1 MAKINRSSHF
11 DGMIAT
17 SMGGIRIGTPTDP
30 IRLAV
35 LISGSGSGMVAL
47 ANFQSNH
54 EVAFKI
60 EIVISDKQS
69 KGLAKAEE
77 LGLNNVFCPI
87 SANEPNETRRREHER
102 RIEELL
108 IKHDIEVVI
117 LSGYMRLVTAEFV
130 NHWEGKILNIHPSL
144 LPAHPGAHAHRDV
157 LASGDKVSGC
167 TIHFVDAGM
176 DTGQIIAQAK
186 VPVFNDDTEDS
197 LAQRVK
203 VEEHILYPK
212 IIQEFCS
219 SDNIRFN
226 SS

>member
-1 MAKINRSSHF
+1 MAKNNRSSHF
-11 DGMIAT
+11 DERIAVL
-17 SMGGIRIGTPTDP
+17 MGSIRIGTPTDP

-54 EVAFKI
+54 DVAFKI
-60 EIVISDKQS
+60 ETVISDKQCN
-69 KGLAKAEE
+69 GLIRAGE
-77 LGLNNVFCPI
+77 LGYSTFYCPT
-87 SANEPNETRRREHER
+87 SANEPKESRRREHEL

-108 IKHDIEVVI
+108 IEHDIEVVI
-117 LSGYMRLVTAEFV
+117 LSGYMRLLTAEFV
-130 NHWEGKILNIHPSL
+130 NNWEGRILNIHPSL

-157 LASGDKVSGC
+157 LATGDKESGC

-203 VEEHILYPK
+203 VEEHILYPR

-219 SDNIRFN
+219 SDNIRF
-226 SS
+226 SSS

>member
-1 MAKINRSSHF
+1 
-11 DGMIAT
+11 
-17 SMGGIRIGTPTDP
+17 MGSIRIGSQTDP

-54 EVAFKI
+54 DAAFKI

-69 KGLAKAEE
+69 KGLTIAEE
-77 LGLNNVFCPI
+77 LGLTNVFCPT
-87 SANEPNETRRREHER
+87 SANEPKESRRREHEL

-108 IKHDIEVVI
+108 IEHDIEVVI
-117 LSGYMRLVTAEFV
+117 LSGYMRLLTAKFV
-130 NHWEGKILNIHPSL
+130 NKWEGRILNIHPSL

-203 VEEHILYPK
+203 VEEHILYPR

-219 SDNIRFN
+219 SDNIRF
-226 SS
+226 SSS

>member
-1 MAKINRSSHF
+1 M
-11 DGMIAT
+11 T
-17 SMGGIRIGTPTDP
+17 MGSTRIGTPTDP

-87 SANEPNETRRREHER
+87 SANEPKETRRREHER